1 MRHETITP
9 IPPTNAGPFRTPPA
23 PGRRAALLAR
33 RLFAALLAAAV
44 LFASFDQAEARRL
57 GGGRSFGGGGSYSK
71 PYSKPTPPPSQQGA
85 PTQRQDNAGKN
96 QQAAPGQQGNQAGS
110 GLSRFGGIGGIGGM
124 LGGMLMGGMIGSL
137 LFGGGFGG
145 GFGLLE
151 MLLVGVGISMLM
163 KFFRSRR
170 AAQEQR
176 TAPIGGDR
184 FAYAS
189 GPAASGPADVRDNA
203 DGWGSLRAGSSGRD
217 ATVPTGPVMP
227 EGVDEAEF
235 IAGAK
240 ALYSRLQA
248 SWDKRDLDDI
258 RSFTTSGV
266 FEEIARQAQEDPNP
280 GKTDVLMVEARVV
293 EVEREGSH
301 TVMTVLFDA
310 LLREDQAASMP
321 GQAREVW
328 RIRRDESSAK
338 PEWLL
343 DGIQQLE
350 N

>member
-1 MRHETITP
+1 MLDHTTTP
-9 IPPTNAGPFRTPPA
+9 VPTARA
-23 PGRRAALLAR
+23 PRGRAMLFARRA
-33 RLFAALLAAAV
+33 FAALLAAAV
-44 LFASFDQAEARRL
+44 LLASFDLAEAKRL

-71 PYSKPTPPPSQQGA
+71 PYNKPTPPPDRAGA
-85 PTQRQDNAGKN
+85 PTRQQDNAGQN
-96 QQAAPGQQGNQAGS
+96 QQAAPGQQAGKTGG
-110 GLSRFGGIGGIGGM
+110 GLSRFGGIGGMVGG
-124 LGGMLMGGMIGSL
+124 LLMGGLIGSL

-151 MLLVGVGISMLM
+151 MLLVGVGIFMLM

-170 AAQEQR
+170 AAREQA
-176 TAPIGGDR
+176 APMGGER

-189 GPAASGPADVRDNA
+189 GPAAGHDVRDNA
-203 DGWGSLRAGSSGRD
+203 DGWGSLRSGPSGQGAG
-217 ATVPTGPVMP
+217 VPTGPVMP

-240 ALYSRLQA
+240 ALFARLQA
-248 SWDKRDLDDI
+248 SWDRRDLEDI
-258 RSFTTSGV
+258 RAFTTSGV

-280 GKTDVLMVEARVV
+280 GTTDVLMVEARVV

-310 LLREDQAASMP
+310 LLREDQAAAMP
-321 GQAREVW
+321 GQTREVW
-328 RIRRDESSAK
+328 RIRRDESSAR

-343 DGIQQLE
+343 DGIQQLA

>member
-1 MRHETITP
+1 MRHDTLSP
-9 IPPTNAGPFRTPPA
+9 IPPTNAGSFRTAPA
-23 PGRRAALLAR
+23 RRGAALFAR
-33 RLFAALLAAAV
+33 RFFAALLAAAV
-44 LFASFDQAEARRL
+44 LFASFDHAEAKRL

-71 PYSKPTPPPSQQGA
+71 PYNKPTPPPSQQGA
-85 PTQRQDNAGKN
+85 PTQRQDNAGQN
-96 QQAAPGQQGNQAGS
+96 QQAAPGQQAGKAGG
-110 GLSRFGGIGGIGGM
+110 GLSRFGGIGGMIGG
-124 LGGMLMGGMIGSL
+124 LLMGGMIGSL

-151 MLLVGVGISMLM
+151 MLLVSVGIYMLM

-176 TAPIGGDR
+176 TAPIGGER

-189 GPAASGPADVRDNA
+189 GPAASDPADVRDNA
-203 DGWGSLRAGSSGRD
+203 DGWGSLRAGSSRQD
-217 ATVPTGPVMP
+217 ATGPTGPVMP

-248 SWDKRDLDDI
+248 SWDKRDLEDI
-258 RSFTTSGV
+258 RSFTTPEV

-280 GKTDVLMVEARVV
+280 GKTDVLMIEARVV
-293 EVEREGSH
+293 EVERVGSH